1 MRRVCQIPGSVEFA
15 ERYKG
20 RFGPINN
27 YASSYDSA
35 PCDEHDRGG
44 RQDEGRRA

>member
-1 MRRVCQIPGSVEFA
+1 MRLVCEIPGSA

-27 YASSYDSA
+27 DASSYDSA
-35 PCDEHDRGG
+35 CCDEHDRGD
-44 RQDEGRRA
+44 RQDEGRHT